1 MYYCK
6 QLSRVKNLTV
16 LIERELTSVYF
27 DDISILRGKFIAYRV
42 KPYRFY
48 SHTAGILD
56 VSFYMLIENRGSHK
70 TLLKHAKFANS
81 GCTCH
86 RKLLKKIHNSRM

>member
-16 LIERELTSVYF
+16 LIEKELTSVYF
-27 DDISILRGKFIAYRV
+27 DDISILRGTFIEYRV

-48 SHTAGILD
+48 SHSAGILD
-56 VSFYMLIENRGSHK
+56 VSFYMSIENRGSHK
-70 TLLKHAKFANS
+70 THLKQAECANL

-86 RKLLKKIHNSRM
+86 RKLLQKIHDSRM